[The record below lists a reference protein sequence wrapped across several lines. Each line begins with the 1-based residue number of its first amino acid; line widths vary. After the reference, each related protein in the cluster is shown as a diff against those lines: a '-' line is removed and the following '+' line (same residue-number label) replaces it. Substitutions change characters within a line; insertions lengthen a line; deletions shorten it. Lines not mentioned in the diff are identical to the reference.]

1 MLHLAR
7 HSAFTPQDLQK
18 MMGFSVGFDSI
29 FDRFFDMD
37 LTRDSGY
44 PPYNIRKIN
53 EAQYV
58 IEIAL
63 AGFSKDDIEVELTEG
78 NLAVRSKKEE
88 ETNGEDSFVHKGIA
102 KRSFLRSW
110 TLSDDIIV
118 QGADLKDGMLIIN
131 LEKVIPDEKK
141 PRLIQIGSK

>member
-1 MLHLAR
+1 MLQLAR

-37 LTRDSGY
+37 TTRDSGY

-78 NLAVRSKKEE
+78 TLTVRSKKLEE
-88 ETNGEDSFVHKGIA
+88 RHQQGLEEDSFEDGYLSHHVVP
-102 KRSFLRSW
+102 RS
-110 TLSDDIIV
+110 
-118 QGADLKDGMLIIN
+118 AN
-131 LEKVIPDEKK
+131 L
-141 PRLIQIGSK
+141 